1 MKRAI
6 ITAGLLLAIAGC
18 GAGSG
23 HSSGPTPGT
32 GHSSG
37 PATGSP
43 TATSTSPLTT
53 AGQGKCTHP
62 YPGNPHIT
70 ACSYPSGLYSI
81 SYRLENQYYW
91 HPGPGYFAVA
101 ETFYKQNAPGR
112 AAGAWTGRAISVGDS
127 CLIDDEWI
135 PNLKTPPGNCLDAR
149 DGEYRSATSEEQ
161 RSVLEFWRI
170 MTAYIPA
177 SQR

>member
-6 ITAGLLLAIAGC
+6 ITAGVLFAIAGC
-18 GAGSG
+18 GTSGGHPSG
-23 HSSGPTPGT
+23 HTPGT

-43 TATSTSPLTT
+43 AASTSPLTT

-81 SYRLENQYYW
+81 SYRLESQYYW

-127 CLIDDEWI
+127 CLIDEEWI

-149 DGEYRSATSEEQ
+149 DGEDRSATTEEQ
-161 RSVLEFWRI
+161 RSVLAFWRI
-170 MTAYIPA
+170 MTANIPA